1 MRFSY
6 RAQQVNE
13 VIRTYNYPLPFSEH
27 LKHYFKRN
35 PKLGSRDRRI
45 LRELC
50 YAWFRVGRLV
60 SRPFEE
66 ALAYAVCVTANT
78 LEYTLEEVIDPSVI
92 ERFALPVSVEEK
104 FSRLQEIFPNIRIED
119 LYPFHELIAEQ
130 FMNEEFYYSFLH
142 QPFVWIRIKEG
153 LQEKVADEFNRL
165 NILFEQTEKLTWK
178 LSPEAK
184 LNETEAFKKGCFRI
198 QDYSSQHTGDYFQPS
213 KGEVWWDCCA
223 GAGGKGLAL
232 IDRQPDITLYASD
245 KRESILENLRE
256 RHRLNGTKHLHTF
269 QADLEKPLQ
278 KGNLQFDGII
288 ADVPCTGSG
297 TWARNPE
304 SLVYFDKRQ
313 IVAYTEKQEKILTHA
328 LPFLKKGKPL
338 VYITCSIF
346 RQENELLVEKF
357 CQTHP
362 VRIDQQKYFEGY
374 RLGAENMF
382 LCRLIKTE

>member
-13 VIRTYNYPLPFSEH
+13 IVRTYNYPLPFSEH
-27 LKHYFKRN
+27 LKSYFRRN
-35 PKLGSRDRRI
+35 TKLGSRDRRI

-50 YAWFRVGRLV
+50 YAWFRVGRLI
-60 SRPFEE
+60 SRSFEE
-66 ALAYAVCVTANT
+66 ALAYAVCVTGNSSD
-78 LEYTLEEVIDPSVI
+78 YTLEEIIDQAVI
-92 ERFALPVSVEEK
+92 ESFAASATVEQK
-104 FSRLQEIFPNIRIED
+104 FTRLTQLFPDIRIED
-119 LYPFHELIAEQ
+119 LYPFHEFTAEQ
-130 FMNEEFYYSFLH
+130 FRNEEFYYSFLK
-142 QPFVWIRIKEG
+142 QPYVWIKVKEG
-153 LQEKVADEFNRL
+153 LQEKVADEFHRL
-165 NILFEQTEKLTWK
+165 SIPFEQAEELTWK

-184 LNETEAFKKGCFRI
+184 LNDTEAFKKGYFRI
-198 QDYSSQHTGDYFQPS
+198 QDYSSQHTADYFQPS
-213 KGEVWWDCCA
+213 AGEVWWDCCS

-232 IDRQPDITLYASD
+232 VDRQADITLYASD
-245 KRESILENLRE
+245 KRENILENLLE

-269 QADLEKPLQ
+269 VADLEKPLQ

-304 SLVYFDKRQ
+304 NLVYFNKEQMD
-313 IVAYTEKQEKILTHA
+313 VYTGKQYGILENA

-346 RQENELLVEKF
+346 RQENELLIEKF
-357 CQTHP
+357 CENHP
-362 VRIDQQKYFEGY
+362 VRIEQQKYFEGY
-374 RLGAENMF
+374 LLGAENMF